1 VLTSEER
8 AKQIAKSVTL
18 DDRVSDEDENS
29 NHMDI
34 MKSKTGMIQMTK
46 IPRN

>member
-1 VLTSEER
+1 
-8 AKQIAKSVTL
+8 VTL
-18 DDRVSDEDENS
+18 DDRVSDEDDENS

-34 MKSKTGMIQMTK
+34 MKSKTGMIQMIK